1 MRGTLLMAAVA
12 TQQLELIE
20 LLLSAGASVHVTDA
34 FGCTALSSASCPLD
48 HQPNRAKLARGA
60 LPTASRQV
68 RAPHPDPH
76 PTPTRPQP
84 DPNPTPRVRHS
95 WAALTGTPGRRW
107 CSGSYRNP
115 HLTLP

>member
-84 DPNPTPRVRHS
+84 DPNPT
-95 WAALTGTPGRRW
+95 
-107 CSGSYRNP
+107 
-115 HLTLP
+115 LTLPLGFATRGPLSRAHPAGGGAAAPTVTLT